1 MGSNLSKI
9 WKKFVVIWGQ
19 GIIPTKEQ
27 RFSITS
33 YISLKGVT
41 YVFCIHKSL
50 HNRMVYLF
58 TRYMKMSHQLFV
70 ELSFEGWPLPN
81 FKQKNSRSSTCWTH
95 ASSSNCRRHW
105 SQHPK
110 THGLSEPKAPKAP
123 QKICIYLA
131 KLWYFTTRT
140 SPTDDRPRVT
150 TAEVHVHAFGNQMT
164 SIQSLDI

>member
-1 MGSNLSKI
+1 MDAQLTSFFLKGLTGLLFHGVESFKNMEEICGDMGT
-9 WKKFVVIWGQ
+9 

-58 TRYMKMSHQLFV
+58 TKYMKMSHQLFV

-81 FKQKNSRSSTCWTH
+81 FKQKISRYSTCWTH

-110 THGLSEPKAPKAP
+110 THGLSEPKAPTAP

-131 KLWYFTTRT
+131 KL
-140 SPTDDRPRVT
+140 
-150 TAEVHVHAFGNQMT
+150 
-164 SIQSLDI
+164 